1 MGSTPTSRTKFCPGD
16 RAFLFFVIVW
26 YNTFTMA
33 QIVMSVT
40 KDETRM
46 ALLENGRLMEYIL
59 ERDTGTNLV
68 GSVYKGVVS
77 RVVRSIQAAFI
88 DIGMD
93 QNAFLYMGDQPL
105 TEGQSVL
112 IQIDKDARGTKGPNA
127 TREITLPGKFVVLLL
142 NADYVGISR
151 KINDMGERKRLEDLC
166 NKLRPRGI
174 GVVVRTAAEG
184 VPEELLRQDMD
195 ELVEQ
200 YRVMMARD
208 KVAKAPC
215 LLRRELD
222 LSIRIIRDYL
232 SMNLEKIVVDD
243 KITYG
248 RIKALLDNLSVQAP
262 ELELKECDDIFS
274 YYQLNEA
281 IKETAS
287 RQVKLPGGGTLV
299 IDNTE
304 AMTVID
310 VNSGSF
316 NARDNLEETTMEIN
330 KQAAVEI
337 ARQLRLRDIGGI
349 IVVDFIDMH
358 TDAHKL
364 EIMSVLQNALEGDR
378 MRPKVQ
384 DITVLNLVEITRKKS
399 RQNVNNVLFQDCPA
413 CGGGGKIFSRETVI
427 LDIRRRLRGLMKRPN
442 SARKILLQ
450 VNPWLQ
456 DELRERTVKEWEKEF
471 ACEIKTEFHPE
482 LHPDNF
488 QILDN
493 SVDN

>member
-174 GVVVRTAAEG
+174 GVVVRTAA
-184 VPEELLRQDMD
+184 
-195 ELVEQ
+195 
-200 YRVMMARD
+200 
-208 KVAKAPC
+208 
-215 LLRRELD
+215 
-222 LSIRIIRDYL
+222 
-232 SMNLEKIVVDD
+232 
-243 KITYG
+243 
-248 RIKALLDNLSVQAP
+248 
-262 ELELKECDDIFS
+262 
-274 YYQLNEA
+274 
-281 IKETAS
+281 
-287 RQVKLPGGGTLV
+287 
-299 IDNTE
+299 
-304 AMTVID
+304 
-310 VNSGSF
+310 
-316 NARDNLEETTMEIN
+316 
-330 KQAAVEI
+330 
-337 ARQLRLRDIGGI
+337 
-349 IVVDFIDMH
+349 
-358 TDAHKL
+358 
-364 EIMSVLQNALEGDR
+364 
-378 MRPKVQ
+378 
-384 DITVLNLVEITRKKS
+384 
-399 RQNVNNVLFQDCPA
+399 
-413 CGGGGKIFSRETVI
+413 
-427 LDIRRRLRGLMKRPN
+427 
-442 SARKILLQ
+442 
-450 VNPWLQ
+450 
-456 DELRERTVKEWEKEF
+456 
-471 ACEIKTEFHPE
+471 
-482 LHPDNF
+482 
-488 QILDN
+488 
-493 SVDN
+493 